1 MDLTNLGT
9 FITNVGFPIALC
21 IGMIYVWFKNNKEE
35 RMEQKRHNEFMENTM
50 SINMKEITDKQDKI
64 SNSQDK
70 ITESQEKISLAL
82 SNLNA
87 LISNK
92 FDKYD
97 ARFISIEEDIGEL
110 KNIIKD
116 N

>member
-1 MDLTNLGT
+1 MDLTSLGS
-9 FITNVGFPIALC
+9 FITNVGFPIAICVL
-21 IGMIYVWFKNNKEE
+21 MIYVWFKNNKEE
-35 RMEQKRHNEFMENTM
+35 RAEQKRHNEFMENTM

-64 SNSQDK
+64 SDSQIK
-70 ITESQEKISLAL
+70 ITESQEKIYLAL
-82 SNLNA
+82 SNLNSI
-87 LISNK
+87 ISNK

-110 KNIIKD
+110 RNIIKD

>member
-1 MDLTNLGT
+1 
-9 FITNVGFPIALC
+9 
-21 IGMIYVWFKNNKEE
+21 
-35 RMEQKRHNEFMENTM
+35 
-50 SINMKEITDKQDKI
+50 MKEITDKQDKI

-116 N
+116 NSDHELPKYLSYLCSKPNITI